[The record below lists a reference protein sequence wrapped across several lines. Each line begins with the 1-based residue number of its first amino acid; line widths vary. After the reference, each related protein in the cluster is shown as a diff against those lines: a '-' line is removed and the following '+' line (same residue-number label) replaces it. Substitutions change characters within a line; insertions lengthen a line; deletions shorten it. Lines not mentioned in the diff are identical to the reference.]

1 MQVEKKIRGD
11 ERYILYRYMVEKG
24 RRNSGMN
31 MNGGGGKELRRK
43 VTKSECDGIERKQK
57 ILMEKEKDIEWDG

>member
-1 MQVEKKIRGD
+1 MCKLKRKYVEMKD
-11 ERYILYRYMVEKG
+11 TYRYMVEKG

-31 MNGGGGKELRRK
+31 MNGGGGKELRGK